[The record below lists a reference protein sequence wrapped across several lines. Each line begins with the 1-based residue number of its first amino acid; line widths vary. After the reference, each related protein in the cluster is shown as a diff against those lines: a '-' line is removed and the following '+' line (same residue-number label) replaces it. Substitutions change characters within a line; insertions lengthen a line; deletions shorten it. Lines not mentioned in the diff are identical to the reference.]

1 MNLVSIGVFGIIFLA
16 VIAIISNYAPDNQDA
31 IQDLFD
37 RINCP
42 MPAISGLVN
51 VTGVITYSD
60 ATYNWRNGG
69 GGTGAQPPAT
79 LTCTE
84 VHTLEDFDY
93 LYGSPTVPFAGFGF
107 FIGDFISEI
116 IANKL
121 PALFEL
127 IGFLLSPA
135 SLNILGFTIAD
146 IEGFPLMMVIAI
158 YIMCYIA
165 IGALLYKIISPF
177 AGAS

>member
-1 MNLVSIGVFGIIFLA
+1 MIFLA
-16 VIAIISNYAPDNQDA
+16 VIAIVSNYAPTNQDT
-31 IQDLFD
+31 IQSLFD

-51 VTGVITYSD
+51 VTGTITYSD

-84 VHTLEDFDY
+84 VHTIEDFDY
-93 LYGSPTVPFAGFGF
+93 LYGQPTLPFAGFGF
-107 FIGDFISEI
+107 FIGDWISELL
-116 IANKL
+116 ANKL
-121 PALFEL
+121 PAFFEML
-127 IGFLLSPA
+127 GFLLSPA
-135 SLNILGFTIAD
+135 SLNILGFTISD
-146 IEGFPLMMVIAI
+146 LSGFALMGVIAI
-158 YIMCYIA
+158 YLMCYIA
-165 IGALLYKIISPF
+165 IGAMMYKIISPF